1 MYNYELLMYNYI
13 LTCTST
19 CTHTLASIFYGTLHR
34 RKGLYTVQTV
44 FSIALHLT
52 GNNLLFQIFNTRH
65 SLFYK
70 LVSWWG
76 PKKCPHK
83 VKMYWYYYLCHTHL
97 TLKTWS
103 SSSRSSEL
111 LQLPLGTEITFSTEP
126 TSAERHREA
135 LTRATTNKDSLGF
148 HQCTVNILPVPMN
161 ITS

>member
-1 MYNYELLMYNYI
+1 MHKH
-13 LTCTST
+13 
-19 CTHTLASIFYGTLHR
+19 THIYTGFYFFVGTLR
-34 RKGLYTVQTV
+34 RRNGFYTVQTI

-52 GNNLLFQIFNTRH
+52 GNILLFQIFNTLH

-70 LVSWWG
+70 LASWWG

-83 VKMYWYYYLCHTHL
+83 VEIDWYYYPCHTHL

-135 LTRATTNKDSLGF
+135 LTRATTSERQFRVSPMFSSIFYLSRWTLHRSV
-148 HQCTVNILPVPMN
+148 HQLRWRGLQ
-161 ITS
+161 